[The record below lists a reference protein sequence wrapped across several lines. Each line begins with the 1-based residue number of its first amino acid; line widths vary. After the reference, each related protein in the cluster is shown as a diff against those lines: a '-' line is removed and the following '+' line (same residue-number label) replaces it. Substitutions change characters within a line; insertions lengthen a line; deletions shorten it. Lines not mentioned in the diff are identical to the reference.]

1 MKRNPA
7 CGVESVCPVMSIWKA
22 TQGKVIL
29 NINHKATKCLRMA
42 EQDGGMAQEPFPIPL
57 WDGEHV
63 SENGW
68 FPGLLLL
75 AAELSQ
81 KVLVS
86 LFALPTTAVKS
97 FISLDGVAEFICKY
111 LFLFWEL
118 QQFSFSW
125 LTLCHSALCYLF
137 LSSLDSF
144 LCWREA
150 GSFPA
155 LLIQAVDCVNPHFP
169 PEHLYLDFPWKQAWN
184 DPFFCP

>member
-1 MKRNPA
+1 M
-7 CGVESVCPVMSIWKA
+7 
-22 TQGKVIL
+22 
-29 NINHKATKCLRMA
+29 
-42 EQDGGMAQEPFPIPL
+42 GGWHGRPFAFPF
-57 WDGEHV
+57 WGGEHFG
-63 SENGW
+63 ENGW

-86 LFALPTTAVKS
+86 LSALPTTAVKS
-97 FISLDGVAEFICKY
+97 FISLDSGAEFICKY
-111 LFLFWEL
+111 LILFWEL
-118 QQFSFSW
+118 QHSPLSFSW
-125 LTLCHSALCYLF
+125 LTLCHSPLCHPF
-137 LSSLDSF
+137 LSSLYSF

-184 DPFFCP
+184 DPIFCPWVSLFTLNNFWTQ

>member
-1 MKRNPA
+1 M
-7 CGVESVCPVMSIWKA
+7 
-22 TQGKVIL
+22 
-29 NINHKATKCLRMA
+29 
-42 EQDGGMAQEPFPIPL
+42 GGWHRSPFPFPF

-81 KVLVS
+81 KVLAS

-155 LLIQAVDCVNPHFP
+155 LLIQAVDCVNPHFS

>member
-1 MKRNPA
+1 MKRNSA
-7 CGVESVCPVMSIWKA
+7 CLCPVMSICKA

-29 NINHKATKCLRMA
+29 NINDKATKCLGMA
-42 EQDGGMAQEPFPIPL
+42 KQEGEWHRSAFPFPFWDGG
-57 WDGEHV
+57 HV

-86 LFALPTTAVKS
+86 LSALPTTAAKS
-97 FISLDGVAEFICKY
+97 FISLDSIAEFICKY
-111 LFLFWEL
+111 LILFWEL

-125 LTLCHSALCYLF
+125 LTLCHSPLCHPF

-144 LCWREA
+144 PRWSEA

-155 LLIQAVDCVNPHFP
+155 LLTQAVDC
-169 PEHLYLDFPWKQAWN
+169 
-184 DPFFCP
+184 